1 MQQYEDVFGEIGYL
15 QGEHHISIDP
25 KVKPVIHPPRKIP
38 ISMLEKLKAE
48 LERIQ
53 QLDVLDKIDEPTDWV
68 SSLVMS
74 SPRFRCLV
82 SGDLNK
88 AIKRE
93 HHLMPTVDEIQSKLG
108 GSS

>member
-25 KVKPVIHPPRKIP
+25 KVKPVIHPPK
-38 ISMLEKLKAE
+38 LKKLKAE